1 MNIFQCRYDER
12 LKSWYNLRLSIERAD
27 PLARCVAIDSWW
39 QFAPLE
45 NHYLHVDSMKDWPT
59 PWELI
64 LENEYCTIARGLGM
78 IYTLMLLGEAELDF
92 VQAKDYNSE
101 DVTLVVVQNQWILN
115 YWPNTVITNKLSDFT
130 NRHSINIDSLKEKF
144 KST

>member
-1 MNIFQCRYDER
+1 
-12 LKSWYNLRLSIERAD
+12 
-27 PLARCVAIDSWW
+27 
-39 QFAPLE
+39 
-45 NHYLHVDSMKDWPT
+45 MKDWPT